1 MTFQVTPFITL
12 NGTAREAIRFY
23 ESALEARVVFLQTY
37 GEGPEDPAH
46 PLPPHAKDRVA
57 HSVLRIGE
65 AELFVADSISDEPN
79 AAGDRLQI
87 CITTPDTATSDRFFK
102 ALSEGGQVVMPLQEI
117 YFSPA
122 FGVLTDRFGI
132 TIQIFT
138 PREQA

>member
-12 NGTAREAIRFY
+12 NGNAREAIQFY

-37 GEGPEDPAH
+37 GEGPEDPSH
-46 PLPPHAKDRVA
+46 PLPVHAKDRVA
-57 HSVLRIGE
+57 HSVLKIGE

-79 AAGDRLQI
+79 ATGDRLQI
-87 CITTPDTATSDRFFK
+87 CITTPDAATSARFFD
-102 ALSEGGQVVMPLQEI
+102 ALLEGGQVVMPLQEI

-122 FGVLTDRFGI
+122 FGVITDRFGI

-138 PREQA
+138 PRDKT